1 VAKEPKRADEP
12 ELMTLVSE
20 VVGNAETL
28 IGEHLDLLR
37 SEMKQE
43 LRQARDAALS
53 MGAGAT
59 LVAAGGVLTALMT
72 VHALHRAT
80 RLPLWASYGLVG
92 GLVGGVGM
100 ALLSAGGQ
108 RAASLSL
115 VPEQT
120 VEALKENLAWAKD
133 QVNPQAT

>member
-1 VAKEPKRADEP
+1 MPNHPKRADEP
-12 ELMTLVSE
+12 ELMTLVGE
-20 VVGNAETL
+20 VVANAETL
-28 IGEHLDLLR
+28 IVQHLDLLR
-37 SEMKQE
+37 SEVKQE

-53 MGAGAT
+53 LSAGAT
-59 LVAAGGVLTALMT
+59 LVAVGGVMGAMMT
-72 VHALHRAT
+72 VHAVHRAS

-92 GLVGGVGM
+92 GVLGAAGVVLLASGGR
-100 ALLSAGGQ
+100 